1 MKALNLP
8 LIIAASLLSTSSHAA
23 QYCITAETALVSAL
37 TIATSS
43 AEDDEIR
50 FVKGLL
56 NINVNLTHYKLAAAR
71 DLSLFVRPL
80 TYFPGQPQA

>member
-1 MKALNLP
+1 MKLLKLSLAVAL
-8 LIIAASLLSTSSHAA
+8 AASVFTSSASHAA
-23 QYCITAETALVSAL
+23 QYCISSETALVSAL

-56 NINVNLTHYKLAAAR
+56 NINVNLTHY
-71 DLSLFVRPL
+71 
-80 TYFPGQPQA
+80 

>member
-8 LIIAASLLSTSSHAA
+8 LIIAVSLLSTSSHAA

-56 NINVNLTHYKLAAAR
+56 NINVNLDAMPKILG
-71 DLSLFVRPL
+71 SLVLRPRVI
-80 TYFPGQPQA
+80 YGFR